1 MAWKRGSMET
11 RDRGV
16 PGPLAPLLEAHRG
29 RPGALLPLLHAVQ
42 EAVGY
47 VPPAWVP
54 SIAEALDLSRAEV
67 HGVIRFYPHFRQ
79 TPAGAHRVVLC
90 RGESCLARGAEALI
104 AQAEQRLGVPL
115 GGDTPDGRFSL
126 EGVYCLGLCGCSP
139 AAMLDGQVYGRL
151 TPQRLDALLATA
163 QERP

>member
-1 MAWKRGSMET
+1 MET
-11 RDRGV
+11 RDREV
-16 PGPLAPLLEAHRG
+16 PSPLAPLLEAHRS

-54 SIAEALDLSRAEV
+54 FIAEALDLSRAEV

-79 TPAGAHRVVLC
+79 TPPGAHRLVLC
-90 RGESCLARGAEALI
+90 RGESCLARGAEELI
-104 AQAEQRLGVPL
+104 AQAERLLGVFL

-139 AAMLDGQVYGRL
+139 AAMLDGQVQGRL
-151 TPQRLDALLATA
+151 TPRGLEAFLAAA
-163 QERP
+163 QERS